1 MNESVWGAGLLA
13 GVLTTVFGVAVVFW
27 PGLTFLTLLYLFAA
41 YVLVDGIVNF
51 FNGINGVASKS
62 STWFLGTILGMLE
75 VGVGVYFVQ
84 HTALAFKTFIL
95 LMGFTLVFRGVF
107 TLVSA
112 YAEKVSEDDR
122 MLLVVGSFLS
132 LIVGIVV
139 LFQPVAK
146 GISFVWLLGLYA
158 LITGPLSLA
167 VLLKSSKR

>member
-41 YVLVDGIVNF
+41 YVLVDGVVNF
-51 FNGINGVASKS
+51 FNGISSGRKS
-62 STWFLGTILGMLE
+62 STWFLGTILGVLE

-95 LMGFTLVFRGVF
+95 LLGFTLVFRGVF
-107 TLVSA
+107 SLVSA

-122 MLLVVGSFLS
+122 MLLVIGSFLS
-132 LIVGIVV
+132 LIVGIIV
-139 LFQPVAK
+139 LFQPEAK

-158 LITGPLSLA
+158 LITGPMSLA
-167 VLLKSSKR
+167 VLLKSKH